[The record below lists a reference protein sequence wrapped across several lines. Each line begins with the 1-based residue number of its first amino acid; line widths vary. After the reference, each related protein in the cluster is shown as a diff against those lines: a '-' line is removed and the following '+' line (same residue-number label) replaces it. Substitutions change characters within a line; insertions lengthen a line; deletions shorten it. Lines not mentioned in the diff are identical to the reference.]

1 MLWLIK
7 AENDGKPAFDLS
19 GTSEGGH
26 VFAE

>member
-7 AENDGKPAFDLS
+7 AEKDGKPAFDLL
-19 GTSEGGH
+19 GASEGGH